1 MNDPFD
7 DARAQVA
14 LRVHDLRLGAGWSA
28 ARLATEAH
36 VDPGHLRRIES
47 GVVDPRLSTLA
58 RLASSLGVTP
68 AGLLAARE
76 SPVEGPSATT
86 HRSLG
91 LALRRLRAA
100 KGLSGAALAARA
112 GVSPQYLQRVES
124 NRQSPTVRTLL
135 RLAEALDVT
144 PGALLPRG

>member
-1 MNDPFD
+1 MSELLD
-7 DARAQVA
+7 DARTQLAR
-14 LRVHDLRLGAGWSA
+14 RVHDLRLGAGWSA
-28 ARLATEAH
+28 ARLAADAR
-36 VDPGHLRRIES
+36 VDPGHLRRIEA
-47 GVVDPRLSTLA
+47 GAVDPRLSTLA

-68 AGLLAARE
+68 AALLAPGE
-76 SPVEGPSATT
+76 SPGDVPSATP
-86 HRSLG
+86 HRALG

-112 GVSPQYLQRVES
+112 GISPQYLQRVES

-135 RLAEALDVT
+135 RLAEALGVA